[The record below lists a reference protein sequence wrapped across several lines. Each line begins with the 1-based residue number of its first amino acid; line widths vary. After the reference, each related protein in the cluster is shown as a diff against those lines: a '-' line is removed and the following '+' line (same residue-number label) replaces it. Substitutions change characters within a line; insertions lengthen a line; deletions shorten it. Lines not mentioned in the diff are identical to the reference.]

1 MSDVS
6 LQARRVMSQINGTAP
21 ENVFAVRHKKKG
33 WMGGERP
40 LTYTNLR
47 QARVNATTWA
57 RNEAD
62 NENIFVVE
70 FQLIEVN
77 VHTRQKQKGGI

>member
-1 MSDVS
+1 MSEPS

-21 ENVFAVRHKKKG
+21 ENVYAVRHKKKG

-40 LTYTNLR
+40 VTYTNLR
-47 QARVNATTWA
+47 QARMNATGWA

-62 NENIFVVE
+62 DENISVVE

-77 VHTRQKQKGGI
+77 VHTRRKQKGGI